1 MKNLGSE
8 TNVKIYQEKNFWN
21 IIRILFLTNNHY
33 RATLRFARNDE
44 VVGTIVV
51 EGTDCRAALRF
62 ARNDG
67 DGDDCD
73 KGDCGGLN
81 RLPRC
86 TAFRSQ

>member
-33 RATLRFARNDE
+33 RATLRFARND
-44 VVGTIVV
+44 G
-51 EGTDCRAALRF
+51 G
-62 ARNDG
+62 G
-67 DGDDCD
+67 
-73 KGDCGGLN
+73 GDCGEGDCGEDN

-86 TAFRSQ
+86 ARNDGGV